1 MFQALQEVLD
11 TRQSN
16 ETLLKAAFQCQTD
29 SVVTDFLM
37 KINREVKV
45 LEKAPNIWIKAR
57 KSEFS
62 SALEVSSNA
71 VIFPGEH
78 LGCLD
83 RENICIQNYEHYE
96 QCEHLG
102 CLKRKNI
109 WPQIVCTQRRPT
121 LK

>member
-1 MFQALQEVLD
+1 MIRRMYISSFKHCRKFLAQD
-11 TRQSN
+11 
-16 ETLLKAAFQCQTD
+16 KAMKLTQGSLSV

-83 RENICIQNYEHYE
+83 RENIF
-96 QCEHLG
+96 
-102 CLKRKNI
+102 
-109 WPQIVCTQRRPT
+109 
-121 LK
+121 